1 MEINLTT
8 PSETE
13 GKLSIKIAEADYL
26 DNYNAKLKDQAKKAN
41 LKGYRP
47 GKVPVGVIKQMA
59 GPSILVEEV
68 FSIVDKEI
76 NDYLKEKNLNI
87 IGRPIPADGEAE
99 KNIDWKKQKEFEFE
113 YDLGLVPTFDLNIS
127 KKLSFNQ
134 HSVKADDDK
143 IQEVHE
149 SMLKRFGESE
159 SVDEVEKSDVIKGE
173 VKALEGDFNEKLNL
187 WLEKLKATQAKTFV
201 GKKKGDVVKFD
212 IQKIFSKDEAL
223 IAQFVGKSKEEAKE
237 LKGEYEMTI
246 ESITRYTDADV
257 NQEFYDKVFGEGKVS
272 SDKEYRAEIGKNV
285 TSGYTPNVEY
295 MLFKDVRTELIKKTK
310 ISFSTEFMK
319 RWMLEANKEASLADI
334 EKDIEQYEDEFKW
347 SLIRDRIV
355 SENKIEVGYEEVRK
369 DAYNRLLSQYF
380 GGQQIGEDMQ
390 ETFNGFVAKYLQE
403 ENGKNYMSHYE
414 NVTAGKV
421 MDYLKENVTLK
432 QKEVT
437 TKEFEAL
444 VEKSL

>member
-8 PSETE
+8 PSKVE
-13 GKLSIKIAEADYL
+13 GKLSIKIAESDYK
-26 DNYNAKLKDQAKKAN
+26 DAYNTKLKDQAKKAN

-76 NDYLKEKNLNI
+76 NEYIKEKNLNI
-87 IGRPIPADGEAE
+87 IGRPIPSEGEAQ
-99 KNIDWKKQKEFEFE
+99 KNIDWKSQKDFEFE
-113 YDLGLVPTFDLNIS
+113 YDLGLVPDFDLSIS
-127 KKLSFNQ
+127 KKLSFSQ
-134 HSVKADDDK
+134 YSVKADDDK

-159 SVDEVEKSDVIKGE
+159 SVETVEKADVVKGE
-173 VKALEGDFNEKLNL
+173 VKALDGDFNEKLNL
-187 WLEKLKATQAKTFV
+187 WLEKLKATQVKTFV
-201 GKKKGDVVKFD
+201 GKKKGDVVTFD

-223 IAQFVGKSKEEAKE
+223 VAQFVGISKEEAKE
-237 LKGEYEMTI
+237 LSGEYEMTI
-246 ESITRYTDADV
+246 ESITRYKDAEV
-257 NQEFYDKVFGEGKVS
+257 NQEFYDKVFGEGKVKT
-272 SDKEYRAEIGKNV
+272 DEEYRQEIGKNV

-295 MLFKDVRTELIKKTK
+295 MLFKDMRDKLISSTD
-310 ISFSTEFMK
+310 ISFSTDFMK

-334 EKDIEQYEDEFKW
+334 EKDLTQYEDEFKW

-380 GGQQIGEDMQ
+380 GGQQIGEEMQ

-421 MDYLKENVTLK
+421 MDYLKANVTLK

-437 TKEFEAL
+437 PKEFEAL